1 MFAIKFVFKHLLFEL
16 NYCFLYSFI
25 LSIFFILSKIIS
37 YNLSNKGKCL
47 TKRDLILAVILGFL
61 YFLAV
66 NINIMYIKELICI
79 ILALSPIAVGSSLG
93 GFLGL
98 KAKMGVDSA
107 GKVEPNSLY
116 DLHRFFMQED
126 KGKNSPGRFN

>member
-1 MFAIKFVFKHLLFEL
+1 MIFKKKIIFLLILFVVMFAIKFVFKHLLFEL

-79 ILALSPIAVGSSLG
+79 MI
-93 GFLGL
+93 
-98 KAKMGVDSA
+98 K
-107 GKVEPNSLY
+107 
-116 DLHRFFMQED
+116 
-126 KGKNSPGRFN
+126 KNSFFQQINLYYIN